1 MFVNQIHNILCK
13 LIIERRINDR
23 SYHLPVKSQ
32 NGEPEMKLRTWTEN
46 LRWSQER
53 ERERERNDQNQVIKI
68 KRKEYYLMK
77 PKSRE
82 QSSEGEG
89 ETEKEKWKK
98 NQRWRQDLREQRTLQ
113 MSWGS
118 RGVLRAWG
126 RELESWDELS
136 EVGSWEWGKE
146 AESFERGVRLWE
158 CLGVRTLGLDF
169 RFLAKMT

>member
-1 MFVNQIHNILCK
+1 
-13 LIIERRINDR
+13 
-23 SYHLPVKSQ
+23 
-32 NGEPEMKLRTWTEN
+32 
-46 LRWSQER
+46 
-53 ERERERNDQNQVIKI
+53 
-68 KRKEYYLMK
+68 MK
-77 PKSRE
+77 PRSRE

-89 ETEKEKWKK
+89 ETEKEKRKK

-136 EVGSWEWGKE
+136 EVRPWEWGKE

-158 CLGVRTLGLDF
+158 CLGVRTFGLDF
-169 RFLAKMT
+169 RFLPKWRSFRLGKSQKNPNWSIIGSTISVPDCLVEPIGFLIFLVFKLFSVSTHNQTGLKAGS